1 MKSARG
7 AAASNPVLQVD
18 WLVDRVRT
26 AVNVLGDAFGAAIVA
41 HLSRAE
47 LAGGEEEAGLAG
59 EQSKLL
65 LHTLEDGAG
74 DQPEKK
80 EEISVEQAVIQAG
93 SPKCYCEGTGR
104 AKSRCVEM

>member
-1 MKSARG
+1 MLRPNVVRLIL
-7 AAASNPVLQVD
+7 ASTVTV
-18 WLVDRVRT
+18 
-26 AVNVLGDAFGAAIVA
+26 
-41 HLSRAE
+41 S
-47 LAGGEEEAGLAG
+47 

-93 SPKCYCEGTGR
+93 SPKCYCESTGR

>member
-1 MKSARG
+1 M
-7 AAASNPVLQVD
+7 
-18 WLVDRVRT
+18 
-26 AVNVLGDAFGAAIVA
+26 GDAFGAAIVA

-47 LAGGEEEAGLAG
+47 LAGGEEAGLAG

-93 SPKCYCEGTGR
+93 SPKCYCESTGR